1 MEKAMAWLE
10 SFLEKSMFNSRWLLA
25 PFFVGLIISIGLLLG
40 KFIEKLVKLI
50 TNFMASSTNDV
61 ISGVLSMVDMALI
74 ASLLLMVV
82 FSGYEIFVS
91 KIDVADHEDKPDWMG
106 QVDFGGLKLKV
117 ISAIV
122 AISAVDLLVVFLSEA
137 PYDETRLFWKV
148 IIHIVFVISGLIFA
162 ITEYIAHKQH

>member
-1 MEKAMAWLE
+1 MAWLE

-40 KFIEKLVKLI
+40 KFIEKLVKLM

-91 KIDVADHEDKPDWMG
+91 KIDVGDHEDKPDWMG
-106 QVDFGGLKLKV
+106 QVDFGGLKLK
-117 ISAIV
+117 SYQCDCGHFGGG
-122 AISAVDLLVVFLSEA
+122 SSGCVF
-137 PYDETRLFWKV
+137 
-148 IIHIVFVISGLIFA
+148 I
-162 ITEYIAHKQH
+162 